1 MGQYYKTLTIDRFNV
16 SHVNSSWKYD
26 NGAKL
31 MEHSYIG
38 NKYVNDVLDRIYLN
52 PCQVAWVGDYSND
65 GSYVSNDKAK
75 GFNKY
80 YEMCWGENAVTEEE
94 VKEETIKFDIENCN
108 YYLVNHSKRIYID
121 MEKYVQISKWH
132 EEGNYYNGEHYS
144 YDMCINPLPLL
155 TACGNG
161 QGGGD
166 YRGSAW
172 TPDDVYAVGSWAL
185 DVIEL
190 TDDKP
195 FGYKETEYF
204 FKED

>member
-16 SHVNSSWKYD
+16 SHVNSPWKYD

-52 PCQVAWVGDYSND
+52 PCQVAWVGDYSDN
-65 GSYVSNDKAK
+65 GSCVYNDKAY

-80 YEMCWGENAVTEEE
+80 YEMCWGENATTEEE
-94 VKEETIKFDIENCN
+94 VQAETIKFDMENCN
-108 YYLVNHSKRIYID
+108 YFLINHTKHIYLDI
-121 MEKYVQISKWH
+121 EQYVSEGKWH
-132 EEGNYYNGEHYS
+132 EEYDYGEKHYS
-144 YDMCINPLPLL
+144 YDMCINPLPIL

-166 YRGSAW
+166 YRGSDW
-172 TPDDVYAVGSWAL
+172 SPTDESAVGSWAL
-185 DVIEL
+185 DLIEL
-190 TDDKP
+190 NDNKP
-195 FGYKETEYF
+195 YGYTKVDYF